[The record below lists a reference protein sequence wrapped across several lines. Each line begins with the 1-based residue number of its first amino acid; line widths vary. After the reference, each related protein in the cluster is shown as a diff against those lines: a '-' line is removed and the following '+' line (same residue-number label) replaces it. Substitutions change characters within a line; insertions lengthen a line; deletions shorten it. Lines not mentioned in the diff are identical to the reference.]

1 MKAFSV
7 RKKILSVLLAIVTV
21 IGVVSPGFAAAA
33 AEGDGGVIPVYEL
46 EILYEDGTLVPTYQ
60 EDGKTKYIEY
70 MYEADKKQFQ
80 YKLKDCEIPTNG
92 YVKWDSDTPTVC
104 DVTPEGLVRAFDSS
118 KGAAVRLW
126 IDNEVATIPLVGGI
140 MKKALEKALFN
151 DKINV
156 DTMDTDEIIAA
167 VEAAFG
173 SDSVLAKYIES
184 YKGELVDSLRKYLDK
199 VNTVISCTL
208 YDGDGKVLATDSFE
222 VCVQK
227 SQEYWADFLP
237 NGTHI
242 TNKQNLPTT
251 VAKGTT
257 QQISACT
264 TPTRL
269 HMGVIYSVKNSSVL
283 SSGKAVAT
291 VTDSGL
297 VTFKNTGTVTI
308 LVSPDTDG
316 FIQNILKYINYLY
329 KLQNTGTIDTGK
341 IADILIKLGLD
352 INRNVLMAI
361 LDACF
366 AIKDIVGDSADAV
379 QLTATAIKII
389 ANLILQFTT
398 NDSITFTVIDGV
410 PCTNFDIK
418 GVNTVKEGEQIYL
431 SIENAKPEAANTSD
445 ITWESSNPE
454 VASVDPLTGT
464 VTGRDAGG
472 SLGQYSQQTVDI
484 TATSAA
490 NNVKKTITITVTGK
504 TGDNQLSDVVIN
516 KEKSTV
522 NIGETQQLSATV
534 YPERAQSSKYLSLEW
549 GVATVN
555 SETGETEYQWAT
567 APYQETDENGNLLT
581 DESGNPVMNDG
592 SVSDGIGKIDKNGLY
607 TAVAGGTSRIACM
620 AKTGYSLVGSNY
632 YEISS
637 VKGETTIDNGQP
649 VSGITIAATATT
661 SGGTLS
667 TKDVE
672 INGTTYHYLTVKKTV
687 ADGLA
692 GNGCV
697 VQATIFPDNATNK
710 TVHWVIDNEE
720 DYSLKDNKDGTAEI
734 KMKAAVEKATAV
746 NVYCVSDDGTV
757 KSDVLTIAVTRNY
770 AESNTIDTKDISI
783 TNGTTME
790 VTHTLKPSYTS
801 GFTGPAYTCYHTNWY
816 SSDPDIVSIESVDEN
831 GNAIISANDVG
842 VVTLYCVSADGA
854 IVDSTTVTSYP
865 DKARLN
871 EILDLC
877 EHTVI
882 KKNKDNAAT
891 YKEYMRK
898 LNYCYYLSN
907 EAPLAAQNMVDTYSD
922 ELLYIFYR
930 LGGYVGLGGV
940 KILNSS
946 AEEVGDYISVKVG
959 TAANYKK
966 AKCQLKYELKPKSA
980 MYSKIEW
987 SSSDPNAVS
996 VDEKTGLCKPVSNS
1010 ACHATITV
1018 TVTDYFGETVSESV
1032 NVAFARTQA
1041 TGIVLSAESIT
1052 GAKVGEPQQIK
1063 ATVLPK
1069 NLIGSTADIKDVVW
1083 YSSNDKVASV
1093 DQNGNLTFNYG
1104 GDCVITAVTADGGF
1118 AAECKVNV
1126 VTNYDKLQ
1134 ELVNTYNSFALEKEN
1149 YYPDTYEAY
1158 TSKIKKA
1165 EDMIAANASTQDE
1178 VEQMYAELEAA
1189 YKGLKKYTFVQKI
1202 ELYKDGE
1209 PTSDYYQYNL
1219 QLLKGETD
1227 YSKAELDL
1235 KVRLYPNNADYKS
1248 VEWTSENSDEI
1259 SVSQDGV
1266 VKPVNKTNLLK
1277 DKGVYGKITCTVTDH
1292 FGNQYS
1298 DDVWASFAYYT
1309 VTGVTLNQESATGSV
1324 GSTLQLVPTIE
1335 PTGTKL
1341 GALGSA
1347 SIKAVKWESD
1357 NEEVATVDNNGLV
1370 TFTGAGA
1377 TKIRVITLDG
1387 GFTAECAVSTDGDR
1401 TALNEAVAKYK
1412 DVNYMDYKYSVG
1424 MAFKAALEEAQA
1436 AITDNTLTQDE
1447 INAAAAK
1454 LNAAGAALAGNEF
1467 VKAETVNVSYDDQ
1480 TRGAFSYDSKGSGTL
1495 ASDAAA
1501 HSYQGK
1507 KALYNRTILTASIP
1521 DAAAENYTSLSW
1533 TVVSKSSGTDIELGD
1548 KTVTVAGNI
1557 AGATAQATLLCT
1569 AVDTYGRTVVRQV
1582 RVVIAT
1588 AAVTGVSL
1596 DKQSVEQFAN
1606 AGEFTL
1612 TATVSPSDAK
1622 VKDIIWYSSD
1632 DSIATV
1638 DENGT
1643 VTPHNNGTAVI
1654 TAETYDGAY
1663 KASCTVTLTTDYTK
1677 LAALYQQ
1684 YNDFYLETKDTHT
1697 YTNASLAVLKTN
1709 IDLANSV
1716 ISEAKASQADV
1727 EKMIE
1732 KLNDAYNN
1740 LVIFVPVK
1748 NISLSLAEG
1757 SNGTELNPG
1766 FVRYSESSI
1775 NGASVELAATLDPAE
1790 STGATVEWKSSNSSI
1805 SVDENGTVTNNS
1817 FTGGYALIT
1826 ATATDEAGNTA
1837 ESSIYVSFVRNIVN
1851 SVSFSEEIIHGAPS
1865 TTVTLSPTVSG
1876 TGALTVPTVRTCI
1889 YKSSDENIA
1898 TVNEEGVVTFI
1909 KAGECTITAYAVD
1922 GGVSASV
1929 KAITTND
1936 NTALD
1941 AAVKEYASVNYM
1953 DYAYDY
1959 GMAFKAAYEN
1969 AVKVNND
1976 YLSTQDAI
1984 DSAFAALQT
1993 AYNELADHPFIA
2005 AGNLAFAV
2013 NGEEVAN
2020 GATYVK
2026 NEANQVVVSASCAE
2040 GAMIKSSTLTYA
2052 NANSVSVSVS
2062 GNTAT
2067 ITKDNDAAFG
2077 SVDLTYTV
2085 VDDYGRESTVT
2096 KNIKITDKVQLI
2108 ESFKFVYNGA
2118 ETESVSYK
2126 AAVVANKTVQLS
2138 INTYPEAAEAYTSIK
2153 WSCDNN
2159 SKITV
2164 DQSGLVKCTA
2174 VFGGSATVTCTV
2186 TLSDGSEIT
2195 NTIPVSFTVGR

>member
-1 MKAFSV
+1 MKAYSV
-7 RKKILSVLLAIVTV
+7 RKKVLSLLLAIITV
-21 IGVVSPGFAAAA
+21 IGVVSPGFAAVAA
-33 AEGDGGVIPVYEL
+33 DGDGGVIPVYEL
-46 EILYEDGTLVPTYQ
+46 EILYEDGTIVPTYQ

-92 YVKWDSDTPTVC
+92 YVKWSSDTPTVC
-104 DVTPEGLVRAFDSS
+104 DVTEDGLVRAFDSS

-126 IDNEVATIPLVGGI
+126 LDNEVATIPLVGGI
-140 MKKALEKALFN
+140 MKTALEKALFN

-156 DTMDTDEIIAA
+156 DTMDTDEIIAV

-173 SDSVLAKYIES
+173 SDSILSKYIES
-184 YKGELVDSLRKYLDK
+184 YKGELVDSLRTYLDK

-208 YDGDGKVLATDSFE
+208 YDGNDEVLASDSFQ

-227 SQEYWADFLP
+227 SEEIWADFLP

-242 TNKQNLPTT
+242 TNKQNIPTT

-257 QQISACT
+257 QQLSACT

-269 HMGVIYSVKNSSVL
+269 HMGVIYSVKNSSIL

-291 VTDSGL
+291 VDDSGL

-308 LVSPDTDG
+308 IVSPDTDG
-316 FIQNILKYINYLY
+316 FIQNLLKYVNYLY

-352 INRNVLMAI
+352 MNRNVLMAL

-366 AIKDIVGDSADAV
+366 AVMDIVGDSADAV
-379 QLTATAIKII
+379 QLTATAVKII

-398 NDSITFTVIDGV
+398 NDTITFTVIDGV
-410 PCTNFDIK
+410 PCTSFDIK
-418 GVNTVKEGEQIYL
+418 GTNTVKEGEEIYL
-431 SIENAKPEAANTSD
+431 SIENAKPDAADTSD
-445 ITWESSNPE
+445 ITWSSSDPSI
-454 VASVDPLTGT
+454 ASVDPLTGT

-490 NNVKKTITITVTGK
+490 NNVQKTIQITVTGK
-504 TGDNQLSDVVIN
+504 TGDNQISDVVIN

-522 NIGETQQLSATV
+522 NIDDTQQLSATV
-534 YPERAQSSKYLSLEW
+534 YPARAAKSRYLSYEW
-549 GVATVN
+549 GVATEN
-555 SETGETEYQWAT
+555 SETGETEYKWAT
-567 APYQETDENGNLLT
+567 APYQETDSDGNLLT

-592 SVSDGIGKIDKNGLY
+592 SVSDGIGKIDQNGLY
-607 TAVAGGTSRIACM
+607 TAVAGGTSRIVCK
-620 AKTGYSLVGSNY
+620 AKTGYTLINSY

-637 VKGETTIDNGQP
+637 AIGETAIDNGQP
-649 VSGITIAATATT
+649 VSGITIAATGTT
-661 SGGTLS
+661 SGGKLS
-667 TKDVE
+667 TSDVE
-672 INGTTYHYLTVKKTV
+672 INGVTYHYATVKKTV
-687 ADGLA
+687 ADGLW

-697 VQATIFPDNATNK
+697 VQATISPDNATNK
-710 TVHWVIDNEE
+710 TVHWFIDNS
-720 DYSLKDNKDGTAEI
+720 DYELKDNGDGTASV
-734 KMKAAVEKATAV
+734 KMKAAVEKATSV

-783 TNGTTME
+783 TNGTTMQ
-790 VTHTLKPSYTS
+790 VTHTLKPNNSV
-801 GFTGPAYTCYHTNWY
+801 FTGSAYTCYNTNWY
-816 SSDPDIVSIESVDEN
+816 SSDNDIVSVESVDDN
-831 GNAIISANDVG
+831 GNAVISANDVG
-842 VVTLYCVSADGA
+842 IVTLYCVSADGA
-854 IVDSTTVTSYP
+854 IVDSTTITSYP

-877 EHTVI
+877 EHTII
-882 KKNKDNAAT
+882 KKTSENAAT

-907 EAPLAAQNMVDTYSD
+907 EAPLAAQDMVDTYSD

-930 LGGYVGLGGV
+930 LGGYIGLGGV

-946 AEEVGDYISVKVG
+946 AEEVGSNVSVKVN
-959 TAANYKK
+959 TLSSYKN
-966 AKCQLKYELKPKSA
+966 AKYQFKYELQPKSA

-987 SSSDPNAVS
+987 TSSDPSAVS
-996 VDEKTGLCKPVSNS
+996 VDAKTGLCKPVSNS

-1018 TVTDYFGETVSESV
+1018 TVTDYFGNEVSKSTE
-1032 NVAFARTQA
+1032 VAFAKTQA
-1041 TGIVLSAESIT
+1041 TGIELSTDSIV

-1069 NLIGSTADIKDVVW
+1069 NLFGKSDADVTDVVW
-1083 YSSNDKVASV
+1083 YSSNENVASV
-1093 DQNGNLTFNYG
+1093 DQSGNLTFNYG
-1104 GDCVITAVTADGGF
+1104 GDCTITAVTADGGF
-1118 AAECKVNV
+1118 VAECKVNV

-1134 ELVNTYNSFALEKEN
+1134 ELVNTYNSLALEREN

-1158 TSKIKKA
+1158 TSKLQEA
-1165 EDMIAANASTQDE
+1165 ADMIAANASTQDE
-1178 VEQMYAELEAA
+1178 VEQMYADLEAA
-1189 YKGLKKYTFVQKI
+1189 YKGLKKYTFVQKV

-1209 PTSDYYQYNL
+1209 PTSDYYQYDL

-1227 YSKAELDL
+1227 YSKAQLDL

-1248 VEWTSENSDEI
+1248 VVWTSENSADI
-1259 SVSQDGV
+1259 AVTQDGV
-1266 VKPVNKTNLLK
+1266 ASPVNKTNILK
-1277 DKGVYGKITCTVTDH
+1277 DSGVYGRITCTVTDH
-1292 FGNQYS
+1292 FGNEYS
-1298 DDVWASFAYYT
+1298 DDVWVSFAYYP
-1309 VTGVTLNQESATGSV
+1309 VTGVTLNKESAAGSV

-1341 GALGSA
+1341 TAIGSA

-1377 TKIRVITLDG
+1377 TKIRVTTLDG
-1387 GFTAECAVSTDGDR
+1387 GYTAECSVSTDGDR
-1401 TALNEAVAKYK
+1401 AALNEAVAKYK
-1412 DVNYMDYKYSVG
+1412 DVDYMDYKYSVG

-1436 AITDNTLTQDE
+1436 ALTDNTLTQDE
-1447 INAAAAK
+1447 IDAAAAK

-1467 VKAETVNVSYDDQ
+1467 IKAETINVSYDDQ
-1480 TRGAFSYDSKGSGTL
+1480 TRGLISYESKGTGTL

-1507 KALYNRTILTASIP
+1507 KALYNRTILTASLP
-1521 DAAAENYTSLSW
+1521 EAAAENYTSVSW
-1533 TVVSKSSGTDIELGD
+1533 TVVSKSSGANIDLGD

-1569 AVDTYGRTVVRQV
+1569 AVDTYGRTVERQV
-1582 RVVIAT
+1582 RVVVAT
-1588 AAVTGVSL
+1588 ATVTGVSL

-1622 VKDIIWYSSD
+1622 VKDVIWYSSD

-1654 TAETYDGAY
+1654 TAETFDGAY
-1663 KASCTVTLTTDYTK
+1663 KATCTVTLTTDYTK

-1709 IDLANSV
+1709 IDLANIV

-1740 LVIFVPVK
+1740 LVLFVPVK
-1748 NISLSLAEG
+1748 NVTLSLAEG

-1766 FVRYSESSI
+1766 FVRYSGTSI
-1775 NGASVELAATLDPAE
+1775 NGAAVSIAATLDPAD
-1790 STGATVEWKSSNSSI
+1790 STGATLEWKSSNSNI

-1817 FTGGYALIT
+1817 VTGGYALIT

-1837 ESSIYVSFVRNIVN
+1837 ESSTYVSFVRNIVN
-1851 SVSFSEEIIHGAPS
+1851 SVSFSEELIHGAPS

-1876 TGALTVPTVRTCI
+1876 TSALTVPSVKTCI

-1898 TVNEEGVVTFI
+1898 TVNNEGVVTFI

-1929 KAITTND
+1929 RAITTND
-1936 NTALD
+1936 NTALN

-1959 GMAFKAAYEN
+1959 GTAFKTAYDN
-1969 AVKVNND
+1969 AVKVNSD
-1976 YLSTQDAI
+1976 YLSSQEAI
-1984 DSAFAALQT
+1984 DSALSALQT
-1993 AYNELADHPFIA
+1993 AYNELSDHPFVA
-2005 AGNLAFAV
+2005 PGNLVLSV
-2013 NGEEVAN
+2013 NGEEIAN

-2026 NEANQVVVSASCAE
+2026 DENNQVVVNASCAE
-2040 GAMIKSSTLTYA
+2040 GAMIKSSSITYA

-2067 ITKDNDAAFG
+2067 ITKDNEDAFG
-2077 SVDLTYTV
+2077 SVDITYTV

-2096 KNIKITDKVQLI
+2096 KNIKVTDKVQLI
-2108 ESFKFVYNGA
+2108 ESFKFVYDGA
-2118 ETESVSYK
+2118 ETESVAYK
-2126 AAVVANKTVQLS
+2126 ATIVVNKTIQLS

-2153 WSCDNN
+2153 WSSSN

-2164 DQSGLVKCTA
+2164 DENGLVKCTSLT
-2174 VFGGSATVTCTV
+2174 GGSTTVTCTV

-2195 NTIPVSFTVGR
+2195 NTIPVSFAIGR

>member
-21 IGVVSPGFAAAA
+21 IGVISPGFAAVA

-70 MYEADKKQFQ
+70 MHEADKKQFQ

-92 YVKWDSDTPTVC
+92 YVKWNSDTPTVC
-104 DVTPEGLVRAFDSS
+104 DVTPEGIVRAFDSS

-126 IDNEVATIPLVGGI
+126 LDNEVATIPLVGGI

-208 YDGDGKVLATDSFE
+208 YDGDGKELATDSFE
-222 VCVQK
+222 VCVKK

-316 FIQNILKYINYLY
+316 FIQNLLKYINYLY

-398 NDSITFTVIDGV
+398 NDSVTFTVIEGV

-418 GVNTVKEGEQIYL
+418 GVNTVKEGEKIYL
-431 SIENAKPEAANTSD
+431 TIENAKPEAANTSD
-445 ITWESSNPE
+445 ITWESSNPA
-454 VASVDPLTGT
+454 VASVDPITGT

-484 TATSAA
+484 IATSAA
-490 NNVKKTITITVTGK
+490 NDVKKTITITVTGK
-504 TGDNQLSDVVIN
+504 TGDNQISDVVIN

-534 YPERAQSSKYLSLEW
+534 YPERAQNSKYLSLQW
-549 GVATVN
+549 GIATVN
-555 SETGETEYQWAT
+555 SETGKTEYQWAT
-567 APYQETDENGNLLT
+567 KPYQEKDEEGNLLT

-592 SVSDGIGKIDKNGLY
+592 SVTDGIGKVDCNGVY
-607 TAVAGGTSRIACM
+607 TAVSGGTSRIACM
-620 AKTGYSLVGSNY
+620 AKTGYSLAGSNY

-637 VKGETTIDNGQP
+637 ATGETAVDNGQP
-649 VSGITIAATATT
+649 VSEIKIAATGTT
-661 SGGTLS
+661 SGGTLT

-672 INGTTYHYLTVKKTV
+672 INGITYHYATVKKTV
-687 ADGLA
+687 GSGLA

-697 VQATIFPDNATNK
+697 VQATISPDNATNK
-710 TVHWVIDNEE
+710 TVHWFIDNEE

-790 VTHTLKPSYTS
+790 VTHTLKPSYTA
-801 GFTGPAYTCYHTNWY
+801 GFTGSAYTCYHTNWY

-842 VVTLYCVSADGA
+842 VVTIYCVSADGA

-907 EAPLAAQNMVDTYSD
+907 EAPLAAQNMVDTYSN

-930 LGGYVGLGGV
+930 LGGYIGLGGV

-946 AEEVGDYISVKVG
+946 AEEVGENISVKVG
-959 TAANYKK
+959 AVANYKK

-980 MYSKIEW
+980 MYSKIKW
-987 SSSDPNAVS
+987 SSSDPSAVS
-996 VDEKTGLCKPVSNS
+996 VDNNGLCRPVSNS
-1010 ACHATITV
+1010 ACHAVITV

-1032 NVAFARTQA
+1032 NVAFAKTQA
-1041 TGIVLSAESIT
+1041 TGIELSAESIV
-1052 GAKVGEPQQIK
+1052 GAKVGEPQQLK
-1063 ATVLPK
+1063 AIVLPK

-1134 ELVNTYNSFALEKEN
+1134 ELVNTYISFNLQREN

-1158 TSKIKKA
+1158 TSKIKEA
-1165 EDMIAANASTQDE
+1165 SDLIAANASTQDE

-1209 PTSDYYQYNL
+1209 PTADYYQYNL
-1219 QLLKGETD
+1219 KLLKGEYD
-1227 YSKAELDL
+1227 YSKAQLDL

-1248 VEWTSENSDEI
+1248 VVWTSENSDDI

-1266 VKPVNKTNLLK
+1266 ARPVDKTNILK
-1277 DKGVYGKITCTVTDH
+1277 DKGVYGRIVCTVTDH
-1292 FGNQYS
+1292 FGKTYS
-1298 DDVWASFAYYT
+1298 DDVWVSFAYYP
-1309 VTGVTLNQESATGSV
+1309 VTGVSLTEKSITGSV
-1324 GSTLQLVPTIE
+1324 GSTAQLVPVIE
-1335 PTGTKL
+1335 PEGTL
-1341 GALGSA
+1341 ITATGSA
-1347 SIKAVKWESD
+1347 SIKAVQWVSD
-1357 NEEVATVDNNGLV
+1357 DENVATVDENGLV

-1377 TKIRVITLDG
+1377 TKIRVITCDG
-1387 GFTAECAVSTDGDR
+1387 GFTDECAVSTDGDR
-1401 TALNEAVAKYK
+1401 AALSEAVEKYK
-1412 DVNYMDYKYSVG
+1412 NVNYMDYKYSVG

-1436 AITDNTLTQDE
+1436 ALVDNTLNQE
-1447 INAAAAK
+1447 QINNAAEK
-1454 LNAAGAALAGNEF
+1454 LNAAGEALAGNEF
-1467 VKAETVNVSYDDQ
+1467 VKAETINVAYNNQ
-1480 TRGAFSYDSKGSGTL
+1480 TRGAISYESKSNGTL
-1495 ASDAAA
+1495 AADAAT

-1507 KALYNRTILTASIP
+1507 KLLYNRTVLTASIP
-1521 DAAAENYTSLSW
+1521 EAAKDNYTSLKW
-1533 TVVSKSSGTDIELGD
+1533 TVVD
-1548 KTVTVAGNI
+1548 KTSGANVEIGENTITIASSTTGGTAKATV
-1557 AGATAQATLLCT
+1557 LCT
-1569 AVDTYGRTVVRQV
+1569 ATDTYGRTVERQL
-1582 RVVIAT
+1582 RVVVAT
-1588 AAVTGVSL
+1588 EIVTGISL
-1596 DKQSVEQFAN
+1596 DKQTVQQYAN
-1606 AGEFTL
+1606 AGEFKL
-1612 TATVSPSDAK
+1612 TANVEPSDAK
-1622 VKDIIWYSSD
+1622 VKDVIWYSSD
-1632 DSIATV
+1632 NSVATV

-1643 VTPHNNGTAVI
+1643 VTPRNNGTAVI
-1654 TAETYDGAY
+1654 TAETFDGSY
-1663 KASCTVTLTTDYTK
+1663 KASCTVTLSVDYSE
-1677 LAALYQQ
+1677 LAALYQK
-1684 YNDFYLETKDTHT
+1684 YNDFYLENKDTHT
-1697 YTNASLAVLKTN
+1697 YTNASLAALKTN
-1709 IDLANSV
+1709 IDLAKSIV
-1716 ISEAKASQADV
+1716 TDSIASQEDV
-1727 EKMIE
+1727 EKMIV
-1732 KLNDAYNN
+1732 KLNDSFNN
-1740 LVIFVPVK
+1740 LVLFVPVK
-1748 NISLSLAEG
+1748 SVSLSLAEG

-1766 FVRYSESSI
+1766 FIRYNATSI
-1775 NGASVELAATLDPAE
+1775 NGISVNLVAAFDPAE
-1790 STGATVEWKSSNSSI
+1790 SCGATVSWKSSNSSI
-1805 SVDENGTVTNNS
+1805 SVDENGVVTNNTA
-1817 FTGGYALIT
+1817 FGGYALIT

-1837 ESSIYVSFVRNIVN
+1837 ESSVYVSFVRNVVS
-1851 SVSFSEEIIHGAPS
+1851 SVSFSEEIVHGAPG
-1865 TTVTLSPTVSG
+1865 TTVTLNPTVSG
-1876 TGALTVPTVRTCI
+1876 TSALAVPTVKTCV

-1898 TVNEEGVVTFI
+1898 TVDENGVVTFV
-1909 KAGECTITAYAVD
+1909 KAGECTITAYSAD
-1922 GGVSASV
+1922 GGISASV
-1929 KAITTND
+1929 RAFTTND
-1936 NTALD
+1936 NTALN
-1941 AAVKEYASVNYM
+1941 AAVKQYASVNYM

-1959 GMAFKAAYEN
+1959 GMAFKTAYEN
-1969 AVKVNND
+1969 AVKVNSD
-1976 YLSTQDAI
+1976 YFSTQDAI
-1984 DSAFAALQT
+1984 DSALTALQT
-1993 AYNELADHPFIA
+1993 AYNELAEHPFIA
-2005 AGNLAFAV
+2005 PGNLVLAV
-2013 NGEEVAN
+2013 NGAEIEN

-2026 NEANQVVVSASCAE
+2026 DEANTVVVNASCAD
-2040 GAMIKSSTLTYA
+2040 GAMIKSSQITFA
-2052 NANSVSVSVS
+2052 NEKSVNVSVS
-2062 GNTAT
+2062 GNTAI
-2067 ITKDNDAAFG
+2067 ITKANDDAFG
-2077 SVDLTYTV
+2077 SVDITYTV

-2108 ESFKFVYNGA
+2108 ESFKFVYGGA
-2118 ETESVSYK
+2118 EVESVSYK
-2126 AAVVANKTVQLS
+2126 AFVVINQTVQLS
-2138 INTYPEAAEAYTSIK
+2138 INTYPEAAEAYTSVK
-2153 WSCDNN
+2153 WSSSSN
-2159 SKITV
+2159 SITV
-2164 DQSGLVKCTA
+2164 DENGLVKCTSA
-2174 VFGGSATVTCTV
+2174 RGGSATITCTV

-2195 NTIPVSFTVGR
+2195 NTIPVSFAIGR